1 MHVANVGW
9 PCLVCF
15 ESFVLVHTLILN
27 GWFDLSET
35 DLDILKQTGGIEGRE
50 GETDS
55 SFAEQDAELPT
66 RWFSC
71 A

>member
-1 MHVANVGW
+1 MLDGLAW
-9 PCLVCF
+9 
-15 ESFVLVHTLILN
+15 FVLNLLFWYVHTLILN
-27 GWFDLSET
+27 GWLILSET
-35 DLDILKQTGGIEGRE
+35 DLDILTQTGGIEGRE
-50 GETDS
+50 GEADS